1 MPRPDIRDSH
11 QENSAAGEPGQGK
24 ERSQLGKIS
33 LGYFDDWYSCYLFKD
48 YKRNISSLSEGLPE
62 KEENEKDREVEARSA
77 GLFKGKGY
85 GGIKNNVRQ
94 ETCPVSQIWQIERAN
109 FQDIIS

>member
-1 MPRPDIRDSH
+1 MSRPDIRHSH
-11 QENSAAGEPGQGK
+11 QENPAAGEPGQG
-24 ERSQLGKIS
+24 EECSQLGKIS
-33 LGYFDDWYSCYLFKD
+33 VFVYVMLPFKD
-48 YKRNISSLSEGLPE
+48 YERNISSLYEGLPE

-94 ETCPVSQIWQIERAN
+94 ETCPVSQIWQIKRAH
-109 FQDIIS
+109 SRYLY